1 MQKMTQEMKL
11 LYSEKKSERKCIPQS
26 GVRKIILFFFF
37 FELILFFSAHL
48 TLFSVTLY
56 LDGPDIVLTK

>member
-1 MQKMTQEMKL
+1 M
-11 LYSEKKSERKCIPQS
+11 YISEWGKKNNL
-26 GVRKIILFFFF
+26 VFFF